1 MKQLSISLLIIL
13 FLAGNA
19 IAKPNKQ
26 EVLIYS
32 YTEKSTDYT
41 CDFNGFTVD
50 DIDELEWQKSVTTNT
65 GYVVMQS
72 RPAEPVLD
80 VWFLNTWKA
89 KDPNGKMQ
97 KYAKPEAPVPYSF
110 TRAHMGSK
118 TAWIINLGSLDE
130 HNLLKGDQKHIWVKA
145 LDKNMDLSVTL
156 SGTRNWYYQS
166 GTILHAGSSTM
177 LLKYHSKF
185 TNEYWSDPDMLNAE
199 YAIEIIIG
207 QYLLDKGYKII
218 PIIL

>member
-1 MKQLSISLLIIL
+1 M
-13 FLAGNA
+13 AGSA

-50 DIDELEWQKSVTTNT
+50 DIDNLEWQKSVKTNT
-65 GYVVMQS
+65 GYIAMQS
-72 RPAEPVLD
+72 RPTEPILD
-80 VWFLNTWKA
+80 FWFLNTWKA

-110 TRAHMGSK
+110 TRAHMGD
-118 TAWIINLGSLDE
+118 TRAWIINFSSLDE
-130 HNLLKGDQKHIWVKA
+130 HNLLKGDQKRIWVKP
-145 LDKNMDLSVTL
+145 LDKNMDLAVTL
-156 SGTRNWYYQS
+156 GGTRSWYYQENNV
-166 GTILHAGSSTM
+166 LHAGSSTM
-177 LLKYHSKF
+177 SLKYHSKF
-185 TNEYWSDPDMLNAE
+185 TNEYWLDPGMLNAQ
-199 YAIEIIIG
+199 YAMEAIIG

-218 PIIL
+218 PIYLP